1 MSFDISMNRPA
12 QSALVPLRELRALA
26 AVARDGGIRPSTE
39 TLLRTASAVSR
50 AIAQLELR
58 LGMPAFERRG
68 RGMLPTAA
76 GRLAYDRFCR
86 IEQELGLVLDEAA
99 RGARMPA
106 RTAAAVEELFDER
119 RLLAASL
126 LAETGH
132 MPTVAGRLGVS
143 QPAISAAVARLEDA
157 LREKLF
163 RRTPQGMVPS
173 IAGARWLVRFDRAL
187 AELRYLNQDIAALRG
202 SMAGVIVIG
211 ALPLARTRILPQA
224 ISALRAL
231 HPELRVNA
239 RESPYEQLSAELLS
253 GKLDFIIGAL
263 RSGTDEALHHEL
275 LFTDELCVM
284 AARGHP
290 LAQRRR
296 LELADLRGQSW
307 VLSRP
312 GTPLRETLGKFFA
325 SHGEPAPVPAVETGD
340 QALVRGMLVTG
351 GMLTVLS
358 AHQLQ
363 YEVEAGQLCML
374 PVPLEG
380 LGRRIGITT
389 RRGAQLPASVW
400 ALLDEIRKASRAAAA
415 PS

>member
-1 MSFDISMNRPA
+1 MSSNVLPTMPEE
-12 QSALVPLRELRALA
+12 SALMPLRELRALA

-50 AIAQLELR
+50 AIAQLEQR
-58 LGMPAFERRG
+58 LGMPAFERHG

-86 IEQELGLVLDEAA
+86 IEQELGRVLDEAA
-99 RGARMPA
+99 HGARMPA
-106 RTAAAVEELFDER
+106 RTAAAAEELFDER
-119 RLLAASL
+119 RLMAASL

-173 IAGARWLVRFDRAL
+173 IAGTRWLVRFDRAL

-224 ISALRAL
+224 ISALRAQ
-231 HPELRVNA
+231 HSELRVNA
-239 RESPYEQLSAELLS
+239 RESPYELLCAELLS
-253 GKLDFIIGAL
+253 GKVDFIIGAL

-290 LAQRRR
+290 LARRRR

-312 GTPLRETLGKFFA
+312 GTPLRETLGKFFL

-389 RRGAQLPASVW
+389 RSGAQLPASVW
-400 ALLDEIRKASRAAAA
+400 ALLDEIRKASRAAR
-415 PS
+415 